1 MKFILILFVCINDP
15 FAPIESTCVMQPLK
29 MTFDSMKECRLGAQ
43 YIYEDIKDPNV
54 HMTSF
59 CAQKNLTSI

>member
-1 MKFILILFVCINDP
+1 MKFILILFLCINDP
-15 FAPIESTCVMQPLK
+15 TLPVESTCILQPLK
-29 MTFDSMKECRLGAQ
+29 MHFDSMEECQLGAK

-59 CAQKNLTSI
+59 CAQKNLTTA

>member
-1 MKFILILFVCINDP
+1 MKFIMILFLCINDP

-29 MTFDSMKECRLGAQ
+29 MTFDSMEECQLAAQ
-43 YIYEDIKDPNV
+43 YIYKDIKGPDI

-59 CAQKNLTSI
+59 CAEKNLTSI

>member
-1 MKFILILFVCINDP
+1 MKFIMILFLCINDP

-29 MTFDSMKECRLGAQ
+29 MVFDSMEECQLGAK
-43 YIYEDIKDPNV
+43 YIYKDIKGPDI

-59 CAQKNLTSI
+59 CAEKNLTSI

>member
-1 MKFILILFVCINDP
+1 MKFVLILFVCINDA

-29 MTFDSMKECRLGAQ
+29 MTFDSMKECQLAAQ
-43 YIYEDIKDPNV
+43 YIYKDIKGPDI

-59 CAQKNLTSI
+59 CAEKNLTSI

>member
-1 MKFILILFVCINDP
+1 MKFILILFVCINDA

-29 MTFDSMKECRLGAQ
+29 MTFDSMKECQLAAQ
-43 YIYEDIKDPNV
+43 YIYKDIKAPDI

-59 CAQKNLTSI
+59 CAEKNLTSI

>member
-29 MTFDSMKECRLGAQ
+29 MVFDSMKECQLGAR
-43 YIYEDIKDPNV
+43 YIYEDIKGPDI

-59 CAQKNLTSI
+59 CAEKNLTSI

>member
-1 MKFILILFVCINDP
+1 MKFIMILFVCINDP

-29 MTFDSMKECRLGAQ
+29 MTFDSMEECQLGAQ
-43 YIYEDIKDPNV
+43 HIYKDIKDTNIY
-54 HMTSF
+54 MTSF